1 MIKMTIH
8 HGEEVQQRDLSCD
21 FLSLRMSLY
30 QMNLMLAPNE
40 VSVRDVQ
47 AEFTSTDPIGQKL
60 ISLIRPGDLLSDVD
74 VAIHQLKAAP
84 QAIQEAMR
92 QRLLD
97 GAFETIEDIHI
108 GRDQLLEEK
117 CGFRQLYYFP
127 LACSMPDEDGNL
139 EEVSPYILPQY
150 SEQIQDAI
158 EADQKRDIDTMA
170 MYFWTHDQKVNDAIR
185 AKLLTCDW
193 GIEEIGGKLYGR
205 VEVTAAE
212 PFTPVEDRAMKD
224 WISGQNSDGLG
235 EGFEQRPIETVDGSI
250 YVHVWNSGDEYFI
263 VNADEIQKQ
272 LHPQTASQEQPQNE
286 HPTLYGVGG
295 GETAELH
302 SVREVAQFI
311 YEKGLH
317 SDVHGEGVHLQ
328 AVVVMEAQGLV
339 HPHPGIQPEA
349 RGFQTLPGTGMAGV
363 ENGHIVLLRHGVDGV
378 EERSEILLGV
388 DILLPMGRQ

>member
-8 HGEEVQQRDLSCD
+8 HGEEVQQRNLPCD
-21 FLSLRMSLY
+21 FLYLRMSLY
-30 QMNLMLAPNE
+30 QMNLMRAPHE
-40 VSVRDVQ
+40 VSVRDVE
-47 AEFTSTDPIGQKL
+47 AEFTSDDPLGQKL
-60 ISLIRPGDLLSDVD
+60 IGLIRPGDLLSDVD
-74 VAIHQLKAAP
+74 VAVHQLKAAP
-84 QAIQEAMR
+84 APIREVLCQQLMDGAMDTVEDIAIQ
-92 QRLLD
+92 
-97 GAFETIEDIHI
+97 
-108 GRDQLLEEK
+108 RDALLEQM
-117 CGFRQLYYFP
+117 CVFRQLYYFP
-127 LACSMPDEDGNL
+127 LACSTEDEDGEIYEDDTVDL
-139 EEVSPYILPQY
+139 TRY
-150 SEQIQDAI
+150 SEDIQGAI
-158 EADQKRDIDTMA
+158 ERDQARDIDTMA
-170 MYFWTHDQKVNDAIR
+170 MFFWTHDQKVNDAIR

-250 YVHVWNSGDEYFI
+250 YVHFWNSGDEYFI

-311 YEKGLH
+311 YEKGLRG
-317 SDVHGEGVHLQ
+317 DVLITREDGTPFITTFGFFIDKIADMDYRDELLKELVPLQMGEQDG
-328 AVVVMEAQGLV
+328 
-339 HPHPGIQPEA
+339 
-349 RGFQTLPGTGMAGV
+349 GMG
-363 ENGHIVLLRHGVDGV
+363 GM
-378 EERSEILLGV
+378 S
-388 DILLPMGRQ
+388 M

>member
-8 HGEEVQQRDLSCD
+8 HGEEVQQRELPCD

-127 LACSMPDEDGNL
+127 LACSTEDEDGELFENDSVDL
-139 EEVSPYILPQY
+139 TLY
-150 SEQIQDAI
+150 SEDIQDAI
-158 EADQKRDIDTMA
+158 ERDQARDIDTMA
-170 MYFWTHDQKVNDAIR
+170 MYFWTNDQEVNDAIR

-250 YVHVWNSGDEYFI
+250 YVHFWNSGDEYFI

-311 YEKGLH
+311 YEKGLRG
-317 SDVHGEGVHLQ
+317 DVLITREDGTPFITTFGFFIDKIADMDYRDELLKELVPLQMGEQDG
-328 AVVVMEAQGLV
+328 
-339 HPHPGIQPEA
+339 
-349 RGFQTLPGTGMAGV
+349 GMG
-363 ENGHIVLLRHGVDGV
+363 GM
-378 EERSEILLGV
+378 S
-388 DILLPMGRQ
+388 M